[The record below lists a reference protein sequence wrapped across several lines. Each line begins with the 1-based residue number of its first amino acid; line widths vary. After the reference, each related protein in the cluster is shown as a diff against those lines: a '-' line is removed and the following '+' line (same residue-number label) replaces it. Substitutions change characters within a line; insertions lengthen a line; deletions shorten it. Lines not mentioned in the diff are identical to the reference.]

1 MTPPREASFEPVG
14 GAHSAGGDVPRQAD
28 VEPRRAAIPQVVD
41 EVLRTPGAPLDGAT
55 RAWIEPRFGHDF
67 GRVRIHAD
75 AEAAHSAAA
84 VGAAAYTVGCD
95 VVFGAGEH
103 QPRTP
108 RGRALLAHELAH
120 VVQQEGVAAGP
131 QSPVALG
138 AADDAAEGVADRA
151 VRLAMG
157 HAPQRSI
164 ALGLRD
170 ALRAS
175 ARAQPTL
182 QRQVKTWGGEW
193 DVDLY
198 KKNIVGGVPVGVEID
213 LRFKP
218 GDDVDA
224 TSIAMVQAANS
235 IDTGKVV
242 AVNPTAGARSIP
254 VGERGEGIHIDQ
266 AEYNR
271 SPLYAVEKAPA
282 KDRSLT
288 ATAPTAFFGRHGFR
302 FVDKAGNLH
311 KRDAKLHDK
320 TNLGAFGPN
329 SSQTFE
335 TTAVAIAGEQVGTY
349 YGSVRWG
356 WRSDAA
362 NKFQRLPLTKGSD
375 DVPSSRFTRAAG
387 IFNRT
392 KTSLGEDPLR
402 LLVAS
407 RRFVADPD
415 TPVVA
420 DPANPAATQID
431 KLAKGTRVEVT
442 NKGWGK
448 AFNKGKEKWWKV
460 TAVEGTFIGK
470 VGWVL
475 STTLTDK
482 NP

>member
-1 MTPPREASFEPVG
+1 MTPPREPSFEPARG
-14 GAHSAGGDVPRQAD
+14 PNASAGVARRAD
-28 VEPRRAAIPQVVD
+28 VEPRRTGLPSVVD
-41 EVLRTPGAPLDGAT
+41 EVLRTPGEPLDAAT
-55 RAWIEPRFGHDF
+55 RAWIEPRLGHDF
-67 GRVRIHAD
+67 ASVRIHAD
-75 AEAAHSAAA
+75 ARAADAAA
-84 VGAAAYTVGCD
+84 RLGAAAYTVGSD

-103 QPRTP
+103 QPARP

-120 VVQQEGVAAGP
+120 VVQQEPAGIASGVPLAINATG
-131 QSPVALG
+131 
-138 AADDAAEGVADRA
+138 DASERAADRA
-151 VRLAMG
+151 AHAAMLA
-157 HAPQRSI
+157 APPRSV

-175 ARAQPTL
+175 APARPTL

-218 GDDVDA
+218 SDDVNA

-235 IDTGKVV
+235 IDAGKVV
-242 AVNPTAGARSIP
+242 AVNPTAAARSIP
-254 VGERGEGIHIDQ
+254 AGERGEGIHIDQ

-282 KDRSLT
+282 ADRSLT
-288 ATAPTAFFGRHGFR
+288 ATAADPFFGRHGFR
-302 FVDKAGNLH
+302 FIDSAGTVH

-320 TNLGAFGPN
+320 TDLGPVNPN

-335 TTAVAIAGEQVGTY
+335 TTAVAIAGEQIGTY

-362 NKFQRLPLTKGSD
+362 NTFQRLPLTKGSD

-387 IFNRT
+387 IFNKT
-392 KTSLGEDPLR
+392 KTSLGEDPLK

-407 RRFVADPD
+407 KRFVADPD
-415 TPVVA
+415 TPVVS
-420 DPANPAATQID
+420 DPANPAATEID
-431 KLAKGTRVEVT
+431 KLPQSTRVEVT

-448 AFNKGKEKWWKV
+448 AFNKGKDQWWKV
-460 TAVEGTFIGK
+460 TGVEGTFIGR

-475 STTLTDK
+475 SSKLTDK
-482 NP
+482 TP